1 MCTFTPTR
9 IWPGQQA
16 LVEAIRADGGQAEAL
31 AFDVTDADASRAT
44 LEALIADAPIQVLV
58 NNAGIHDDAVFPGMN
73 AAQWHSVLD
82 VSLNGFFNVTQP
94 LTMAMIRSRWGRIIK
109 ITSIAGITGNRGQVN
124 YSAAKG
130 ALHAA
135 TKSLSLELASRGVTV
150 NAVAPGIIADRHD
163 RRRIRQ
169 ASHREHGADETRR
182 AAGRSRERCQ
192 LSCLGAG
199 KLPHWPDHLGQWRH
213 DLSAPAQTLAV
224 HQTEALLFFTLLQL
238 TLIVLAGRIGG
249 ALAQRV
255 GQSPAVGEIIVGI
268 LLGPSLF
275 GLLAPDLFQYVFHST
290 PAAPM
295 QMLSQIGLILL
306 MFQIGLEFDFAHLT
320 ERNNRR
326 AVTFIASA
334 SMIAPFALGFGFGW
348 FTAPLLSPG
357 VDQLASAL
365 FIATAFSITA
375 LPILG
380 RIMMEFRITRL
391 PIGVIAISAAAI
403 NDVVGW
409 LLLALITALTLAEF
423 SAAAFALKVALVGAF
438 FLVWWFVVRPLMK
451 RVIQLTQ
458 ASPAPVGEKAGRG
471 KLTHNLL
478 GILLAG
484 IFISAMTTY
493 QLGIFAIFGGFM
505 MGVILHDEH
514 ELIEAWKE
522 RLSHFVMVFFLPI
535 FFTYTG
541 LRTNVGGLDS
551 LAAWGWCGLLIALAT
566 LGKFGASY
574 LAARWAGMS
583 HVEGKVIGIMMNTR
597 ALMELIVINVGFD
610 LGVISQQVFTML
622 VLMAIFSTVITT
634 PGLRRWLPKM
644 GIDVARRH

>member
-1 MCTFTPTR
+1 
-9 IWPGQQA
+9 
-16 LVEAIRADGGQAEAL
+16 
-31 AFDVTDADASRAT
+31 
-44 LEALIADAPIQVLV
+44 
-58 NNAGIHDDAVFPGMN
+58 MN
-73 AAQWHSVLD
+73 A
-82 VSLNGFFNVTQP
+82 
-94 LTMAMIRSRWGRIIK
+94 
-109 ITSIAGITGNRGQVN
+109 
-124 YSAAKG
+124 
-130 ALHAA
+130 
-135 TKSLSLELASRGVTV
+135 
-150 NAVAPGIIADRHD
+150 
-163 RRRIRQ
+163 
-169 ASHREHGADETRR
+169 
-182 AAGRSRERCQ
+182 
-192 LSCLGAG
+192 
-199 KLPHWPDHLGQWRH
+199 
-213 DLSAPAQTLAV
+213 PALAV

-238 TLIVLAGRIGG
+238 TLIVLAGRLGG
-249 ALAQRV
+249 VLAQRV

-275 GLLAPDLFQYVFHST
+275 GLLAPDLFQTVFHST

-306 MFQIGLEFDFAHLT
+306 MFQIGLEFDFAHLAA
-320 ERNNRR
+320 RNNRR
-326 AVTFIASA
+326 AVTTIASA
-334 SMIAPFALGFGFGW
+334 SMVAPFALGFGFGW

-357 VDQLASAL
+357 VDRLASAL

-380 RIMMEFRITRL
+380 RIMMEFKITRL

-423 SAAAFALKVALVGAF
+423 SASAFAVKVALVGAF
-438 FLVWWFVVRPLMK
+438 FVGWWFVVRPLMK
-451 RVIQLTQ
+451 RIIH
-458 ASPAPVGEKAGRG
+458 ASQTPPAPAGEKAGRG
-471 KLTHNLL
+471 RLSHNLL

-493 QLGIFAIFGGFM
+493 QIGIFAIFGGFM

-522 RLSHFVMVFFLPI
+522 RIGHFVMVFFLPI

-541 LRTNVGGLDS
+541 LRTHVGSLDS
-551 LAAWGWCGLLIALAT
+551 LEAWGWCGLLIVLAT

-574 LAARWAGMS
+574 VAARWAGMS
-583 HVEGKVIGIMMNTR
+583 HHEGKVIGIMMNTR

-644 GIDVARRH
+644 GVAVAVRH

>member
-1 MCTFTPTR
+1 
-9 IWPGQQA
+9 
-16 LVEAIRADGGQAEAL
+16 
-31 AFDVTDADASRAT
+31 
-44 LEALIADAPIQVLV
+44 
-58 NNAGIHDDAVFPGMN
+58 MN
-73 AAQWHSVLD
+73 A
-82 VSLNGFFNVTQP
+82 
-94 LTMAMIRSRWGRIIK
+94 
-109 ITSIAGITGNRGQVN
+109 
-124 YSAAKG
+124 
-130 ALHAA
+130 
-135 TKSLSLELASRGVTV
+135 
-150 NAVAPGIIADRHD
+150 
-163 RRRIRQ
+163 
-169 ASHREHGADETRR
+169 
-182 AAGRSRERCQ
+182 
-192 LSCLGAG
+192 
-199 KLPHWPDHLGQWRH
+199 
-213 DLSAPAQTLAV
+213 PALAV

-238 TLIVLAGRIGG
+238 TLIVLAGRLGG
-249 ALAQRV
+249 LLAQRV

-290 PAAPM
+290 PSAPM
-295 QMLSQIGLILL
+295 QVLSQIGLILL

-320 ERNNRR
+320 ERHNRR
-326 AVTFIASA
+326 AVTYIASA

-348 FTAPLLSPG
+348 FSAPLLSPG
-357 VDQLASAL
+357 VDRLASAL

-380 RIMMEFRITRL
+380 RIMIEFKITRL

-403 NDVVGW
+403 NDVIGW

-423 SAAAFALKVALVGAF
+423 SASAFAIKVALVGAF
-438 FLVWWFVVRPLMK
+438 FLGWWFVVRPLMK
-451 RVIQLTQ
+451 RIIR
-458 ASPAPVGEKAGRG
+458 ASQTTTVPAGEKSGRG
-471 KLTHNLL
+471 KLSHNLL

-493 QLGIFAIFGGFM
+493 QIGIFAIFGGFM

-522 RLSHFVMVFFLPI
+522 RIGHFVMVFFLPI

-541 LRTNVGGLDS
+541 LRTHVGSLDS
-551 LAAWGWCGLLIALAT
+551 MEAWGWCGLLIVLAT

-574 LAARWAGMS
+574 VAARWVGMS

-634 PGLRRWLPKM
+634 PGLRKWLPKM
-644 GIDVARRH
+644 GVAVAGRH

>member
-1 MCTFTPTR
+1 
-9 IWPGQQA
+9 
-16 LVEAIRADGGQAEAL
+16 
-31 AFDVTDADASRAT
+31 
-44 LEALIADAPIQVLV
+44 
-58 NNAGIHDDAVFPGMN
+58 
-73 AAQWHSVLD
+73 
-82 VSLNGFFNVTQP
+82 
-94 LTMAMIRSRWGRIIK
+94 MIPP
-109 ITSIAGITGNRGQVN
+109 A
-124 YSAAKG
+124 
-130 ALHAA
+130 HA
-135 TKSLSLELASRGVTV
+135 
-150 NAVAPGIIADRHD
+150 
-163 RRRIRQ
+163 
-169 ASHREHGADETRR
+169 
-182 AAGRSRERCQ
+182 
-192 LSCLGAG
+192 
-199 KLPHWPDHLGQWRH
+199 
-213 DLSAPAQTLAV
+213 LAV

-238 TLIVLAGRIGG
+238 TLIVLAARIGG
-249 ALAQRV
+249 ELAHRV

-275 GLLAPDLFQYVFHST
+275 GLLAPELFQYVFHST

-295 QMLSQIGLILL
+295 QMLSQIGLVLL
-306 MFQIGLEFDFAHLT
+306 MFQIGLEFDFAHLI

-326 AVTFIASA
+326 AVTLIATA
-334 SMIAPFALGFGFGW
+334 SMVAPFALGFGFGY
-348 FTAPLLSPG
+348 FSAPLLSPG
-357 VDQLASAL
+357 VNPLASAL

-380 RIMMEFRITRL
+380 RIMIEFKITRL

-409 LLLALITALTLAEF
+409 LLLALVTALALAQF
-423 SAAAFALKVALVGAF
+423 SAAAFTLKVALVGLF
-438 FLVWWFVVRPLMK
+438 FVAWWFVVRPLMK
-451 RVIQLTQ
+451 RLIHASQ
-458 ASPAPVGEKAGRG
+458 ARPVPVGEKAGRG

-478 GILLAG
+478 GILLAA

-522 RLSHFVMVFFLPI
+522 RIGHFVMVFFLPI

-541 LRTNVGGLDS
+541 LRTHIGGLDS
-551 LAAWGWCGLLIALAT
+551 AAAWGWCLLLIVLAT

-574 LAARWAGMS
+574 VAARWAGMS
-583 HVEGKVIGIMMNTR
+583 HHEGKVIGIMMNTR
-597 ALMELIVINVGFD
+597 ALMELIVINVGYD

-644 GIDVARRH
+644 GVAVAGRH